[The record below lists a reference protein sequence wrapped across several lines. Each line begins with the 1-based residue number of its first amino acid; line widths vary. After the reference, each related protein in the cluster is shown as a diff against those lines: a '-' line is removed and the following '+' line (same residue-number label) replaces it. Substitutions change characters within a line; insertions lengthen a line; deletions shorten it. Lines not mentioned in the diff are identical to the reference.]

1 MKRKYDI
8 VLIGAGIMSATL
20 GRMLKYLNPD
30 FKILIIEAASELA
43 TESSGAWNNAGTG
56 HSALCELNYTPEE
69 GGIIDITKALHITE
83 EFEVSKQFWSYF
95 VSKENIDPKEF
106 IHRIPH
112 MSLVKGQEN
121 IAFLKR
127 RVEKMKQH
135 HFYKQMSLIT
145 EPSMIGSLLRLVG
158 SQKDTAVSFI
168 QSGTDVDYGKLTKL
182 LIDSLVNDGVE
193 VLYNTKVTD
202 IYNINSPFGVWHIK
216 YNKKVIDAKFCFIG
230 AGGASLLLL
239 EKTKIPESKGYGG
252 FPISGQWLICKNKDV
267 IKKHNAKV
275 YGKAAVGAPPMSVPH
290 LDTRIINGDK
300 YLLFGPFAG
309 FNTKFLKHGSYL
321 DLFKSIKIS
330 NIWAM
335 IKAGLNNM
343 SLNKYLI
350 KEVTASF
357 DKKFA
362 ELKEFY
368 PDAKKEDWELITA
381 GQRVQIIKK
390 DKQKG
395 GVLQFGT
402 EVITSA
408 DGSIAALLGASP
420 GASTSVS
427 IMIELIEKCFM
438 LMDSEE
444 WIEKMHQ
451 MIPSY
456 KQSLVENESL
466 YDTIHQITDKGL
478 NLN

>member
-1 MKRKYDI
+1 
-8 VLIGAGIMSATL
+8 
-20 GRMLKYLNPD
+20 
-30 FKILIIEAASELA
+30 
-43 TESSGAWNNAGTG
+43 
-56 HSALCELNYTPEE
+56 
-69 GGIIDITKALHITE
+69 
-83 EFEVSKQFWSYF
+83 
-95 VSKENIDPKEF
+95 
-106 IHRIPH
+106 